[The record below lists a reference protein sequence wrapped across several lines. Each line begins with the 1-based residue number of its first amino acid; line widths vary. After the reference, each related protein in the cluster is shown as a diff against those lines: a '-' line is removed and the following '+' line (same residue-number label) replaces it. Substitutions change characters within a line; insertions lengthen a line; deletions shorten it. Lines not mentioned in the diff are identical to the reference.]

1 MKKTFSSLLALAS
14 IVGIL
19 TFTQSFKQTEKAKEL
34 QIGDKATGQ
43 NIKLEDTN
51 GKKFTIADLKKE
63 KGLLVIFSCNTCPFV
78 VAWED
83 RYNELYHEAA
93 KNGIA
98 SVLVNSN
105 EAKRSNDDSM
115 EAMKKHAA
123 QMAYKM
129 PYALDKNNQLADA
142 FGARTTPH
150 VFLFDQN
157 MTLVYKGAI
166 DDNYESKDKVK
177 KTYLLDAINELSAGN
192 EIENHTTKAMGC
204 SIKRVKV

>member
-14 IVGIL
+14 IAGIL

-83 RYNELYHEAA
+83 RYNELYDEAA